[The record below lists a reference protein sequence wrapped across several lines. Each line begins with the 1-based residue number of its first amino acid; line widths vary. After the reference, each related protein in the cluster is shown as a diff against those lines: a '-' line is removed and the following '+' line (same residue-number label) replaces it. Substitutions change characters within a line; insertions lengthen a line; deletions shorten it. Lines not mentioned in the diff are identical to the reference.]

1 MASATTE
8 DCQCGV
14 CFMRD
19 YLRIHSSEISKLEL
33 TLEYVRQT
41 KKWKMFI
48 YGSEFHEYLD
58 CQNKDLK
65 LSVMSVLTEAFNKG
79 KKKKQGKIVCY
90 ELEILWEYDNIDKD
104 YDFTIR
110 LKK

>member
-8 DCQCGV
+8 NCQCGV

-19 YLRIHSSEISKLEL
+19 YLRNHSSEISNLEL

-41 KKWKMFI
+41 KEWKMFI
-48 YGSEFHEYLD
+48 YESDFHEYLHH
-58 CQNKDLK
+58 QNKDLK
-65 LSVMSVLTEAFNKG
+65 LSVMSVLIEAFNKG
-79 KKKKQGKIVCY
+79 KKKRQGHIVCY

-104 YDFTIR
+104 YDFIIR